1 MDYSIHEHLNL
12 NYSKIMWEYCTKN
25 NVPIIYASSAATYGN
40 GEFGYDDNHEVIEK
54 LVPLNPYGVS
64 KNEFDKFAIK
74 ETTTPPNWY
83 GLKFFNVYGP
93 NENHK
98 GRMASVVYHAYHQIK
113 KTGSLKLFRSHNPN
127 YLDGEQMR
135 DFIYVFDLVNV
146 IFWLM
151 KEKPS
156 SGIYN
161 LGSGKA
167 ETFLELGNAVF
178 KALELEPKIDFID
191 TPEDI
196 REKYQYFTE
205 ANMQKLIKSGYTD
218 IFKNIEEG
226 AIDYV
231 KNYLSKSSSN

>member
-1 MDYSIHEHLNL
+1 
-12 NYSKIMWEYCTKN
+12 MWEYCTKN

-98 GRMASVVYHAYHQIK
+98 GRMASVVYHAFHQIK

-127 YLDGEQMR
+127 YQDGEQMR

>member
-1 MDYSIHEHLNL
+1 
-12 NYSKIMWEYCTKN
+12 
-25 NVPIIYASSAATYGN
+25 
-40 GEFGYDDNHEVIEK
+40 
-54 LVPLNPYGVS
+54 
-64 KNEFDKFAIK
+64 
-74 ETTTPPNWY
+74 
-83 GLKFFNVYGP
+83 
-93 NENHK
+93 
-98 GRMASVVYHAYHQIK
+98 
-113 KTGSLKLFRSHNPN
+113 
-127 YLDGEQMR
+127 
-135 DFIYVFDLVNV
+135 
-146 IFWLM
+146 M